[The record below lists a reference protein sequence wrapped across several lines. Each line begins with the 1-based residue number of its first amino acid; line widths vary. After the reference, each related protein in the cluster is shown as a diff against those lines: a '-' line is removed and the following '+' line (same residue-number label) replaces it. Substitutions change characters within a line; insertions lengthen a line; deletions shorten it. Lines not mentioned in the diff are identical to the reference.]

1 MCVGAPAWQ
10 SLWADP
16 IFRSELKGAH
26 YGHHGRQVQ

>member
-16 IFRSELKGAH
+16 IFRPELKGAH